1 MGALI
6 GDETVK
12 SWQARLS
19 RIAGDVVEEPPIH
32 GAGARALRPRGPQAG
47 AGGNYELYRYC
58 RRQSTLTSVF
68 AMLGSPAPVSTEWA
82 DLWTGD
88 EVVFGTYLSHG
99 AGGSADLTV
108 PYRPGDLILTGSATR
123 LPRIDDTPCDAV
135 GVLIPW
141 RLVSRWR
148 AAIVE
153 SPRPIVLGSLLARS
167 AAAYLT
173 SFAVPVATGLAPES
187 GDAEL
192 ALVEV
197 LNAVLEEMDREHS
210 AEPDNPLLVRA
221 AVLDLIE
228 RKYSYPDFGVDA
240 IASEL
245 YLSRRQVYR
254 YFEGD
259 GPSLASRI
267 ADRRARA
274 ALDMLRADPRV
285 SVGTV
290 ARRAGFGSVAT
301 FRKRFREKMGIGPSE
316 YRLQLLN
323 GRNDAGVALSD
334 LETGS

>member
-68 AMLGSPAPVSTEWA
+68 AML
-82 DLWTGD
+82 
-88 EVVFGTYLSHG
+88 VVFGTYLSHG